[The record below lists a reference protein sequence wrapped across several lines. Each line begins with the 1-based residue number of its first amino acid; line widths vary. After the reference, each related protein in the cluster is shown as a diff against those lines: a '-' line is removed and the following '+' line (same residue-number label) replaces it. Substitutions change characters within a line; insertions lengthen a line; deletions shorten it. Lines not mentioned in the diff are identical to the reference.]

1 MQNKDYEKIFFDNAD
16 PDNLEKVT
24 EEQLF
29 FFQNFIDENVV
40 IIVIN
45 ICSFICTVE
54 GTYLD
59 RTIWI

>member
-1 MQNKDYEKIFFDNAD
+1 MRDINQCRK
-16 PDNLEKVT
+16 
-24 EEQLF
+24 
-29 FFQNFIDENVV
+29 NFIDENVV